1 MTNIRKVNLLIINL
15 LIIVSIGL
23 LVYQTILWQQELI
36 SVKTEI
42 IKYDKINTVTNLDN
56 NKLQELIFDV
66 KRIENIQNER
76 FSMLGWGLSILFTT
90 KRVNIQAN
98 GLYVVK

>member
-66 KRIENIQNER
+66 KRIENIQKTIHIFQIE
-76 FSMLGWGLSILFTT
+76 T
-90 KRVNIQAN
+90 K
-98 GLYVVK
+98 